1 MSGGAIF
8 DIDVQGKG
16 TYHLVDC
23 GGLLSRSAYIQRL
36 NAGGSQSGGLNMTI
50 TQETFEVIKTA
61 VRIPSSASEYA
72 AWEEAL
78 DFLII
83 NPPPHVVR
91 LVAHFTLK
99 EVFTCPPPKMIYTYG
114 DFIESRHFSTP
125 ALTSMDPL
133 GYDAPSPQ
141 EMSRSPPVQRDEFG
155 PEDMPLAPL
164 LTCTAV
170 RLSRLVGL
178 WSKDDDDKMKEDEDT
193 GYPNSVAKECG
204 IAVRDLVRRALIRLA
219 GTRQGCASIL
229 LHLEEVYPTL
239 ELETFR
245 YVVYEAM
252 RSMYLAEITDCTFV
266 DIALETV
273 LWMSKAYRNDI
284 LTVNTLAPF
293 ARSYFRNRLIG
304 ILPSGLAPSSE
315 TPNIVTSLVELR
327 HQLTSRVPWL
337 PNLFKRRPQG
347 VYVTGSLLND
357 AAVFIASK
365 EGGQAL
371 STFGDVDIFCL
382 NHTEIEGVANDVLAC
397 MKEWTDGVVAGGVAF
412 DVSQSHPTKFV
423 MRCPDMNISSLRVD
437 VYSHP
442 LKRVQQYHLPQVRA
456 AFDWRHLH
464 ISPSAA
470 IAWIARLNIDIRL
483 IQGSKS
489 AEDVIIQKW
498 KSGYNTCVSLT
509 EYISIVAAMR
519 QRTDVPAFGVGALR
533 PLLVL
538 TNFGNP
544 LTPR

>member
-1 MSGGAIF
+1 
-8 DIDVQGKG
+8 
-16 TYHLVDC
+16 
-23 GGLLSRSAYIQRL
+23 
-36 NAGGSQSGGLNMTI
+36 
-50 TQETFEVIKTA
+50 
-61 VRIPSSASEYA
+61 
-72 AWEEAL
+72 
-78 DFLII
+78 
-83 NPPPHVVR
+83 
-91 LVAHFTLK
+91 
-99 EVFTCPPPKMIYTYG
+99 
-114 DFIESRHFSTP
+114 
-125 ALTSMDPL
+125 
-133 GYDAPSPQ
+133 
-141 EMSRSPPVQRDEFG
+141 
-155 PEDMPLAPL
+155 
-164 LTCTAV
+164 
-170 RLSRLVGL
+170 
-178 WSKDDDDKMKEDEDT
+178 
-193 GYPNSVAKECG
+193 
-204 IAVRDLVRRALIRLA
+204 VRDLVRRALTRLA

-252 RSMYLAEITDCTFV
+252 RSMYLAEITDFSFV
-266 DIALETV
+266 DVDLETV

-284 LTVNTLAPF
+284 LTVNSLAPF
-293 ARSYFRNRLIG
+293 ARSYFRNRLVG
-304 ILPSGLAPSSE
+304 ILPPGLAPSSE
-315 TPNIVTSLVELR
+315 TPSIVTSLAELR
-327 HQLTSRVPWL
+327 HQLARRVPWL

-357 AAVFIASK
+357 AAVFITSK
-365 EGGQAL
+365 EREVA
-371 STFGDVDIFCL
+371 TFGDVDIFCL
-382 NHTEIEGVANDVLAC
+382 DHTEVEGVANDVLAC

-412 DVSQSHPTKFV
+412 DVLPSHTTKIV
-423 MRCPDMNISSLRVD
+423 MRCPAMDISSLRVD

-470 IAWIARLNIDIRL
+470 IAWITRLNIDIRL

-519 QRTDVPAFGVGALR
+519 QRTDVPTFEGGGLR

-544 LTPR
+544 LAPR